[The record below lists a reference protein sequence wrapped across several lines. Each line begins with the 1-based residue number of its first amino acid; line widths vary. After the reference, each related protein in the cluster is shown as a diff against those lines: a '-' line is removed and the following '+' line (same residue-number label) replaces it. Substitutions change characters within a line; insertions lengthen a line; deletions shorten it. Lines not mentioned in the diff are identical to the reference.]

1 MRKKEEDESNKN
13 TSHPNSLSSLD
24 LREVKNLGDPRDRL
38 KTQLQLI
45 DYLIFFNQNNI
56 VLIYIKKN
64 EVNSGDPSK
73 TYDDPW
79 TGSTISPV

>member
-1 MRKKEEDESNKN
+1 LTWTIQKQLGRLIKKVLGENEKKEEDESNKN

-45 DYLIFFNQNNI
+45 DYLIF
-56 VLIYIKKN
+56 LIKI
-64 EVNSGDPSK
+64 
-73 TYDDPW
+73 TLF
-79 TGSTISPV
+79 